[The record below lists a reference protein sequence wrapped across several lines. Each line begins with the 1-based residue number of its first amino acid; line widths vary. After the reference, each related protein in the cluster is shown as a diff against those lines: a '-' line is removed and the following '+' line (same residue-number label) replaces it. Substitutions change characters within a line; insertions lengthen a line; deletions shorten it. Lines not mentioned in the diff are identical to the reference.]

1 VAVWFYNS
9 IAGWIFLLFALF
21 TVFVILRRLGCKSCY
36 YCKACTMGFGRI
48 SALFFGNR
56 SLKDPKE
63 TYGLGTAVF
72 CYILIG
78 PLPITIV
85 AISLIQAF
93 DIFKATVLGSL
104 LAFLIISLITWRKK
118 TNQ

>member
-1 VAVWFYNS
+1 
-9 IAGWIFLLFALF
+9 
-21 TVFVILRRLGCKSCY
+21 
-36 YCKACTMGFGRI
+36 MGFGRI

-63 TYGLGTAVF
+63 TYGLGTAIF

-78 PLPITIV
+78 PLPIAIV
-85 AISLIQAF
+85 ALSLIQAF
-93 DIFKATVLGSL
+93 DILKVTVLGSL

-118 TNQ
+118 NSQ